1 MNNAGMR
8 LQSAL
13 PGSICAVPQRLAGIR
28 VAFGVLWRDA
38 LGQNRRGIYPCSTR
52 LRRPGPGISRYGI
65 WRTYLYWKLKGMQG
79 RGCGP
84 ASCMDG

>member
-28 VAFGVLWRDA
+28 VAFGVMLSA
-38 LGQNRRGIYPCSTR
+38 
-52 LRRPGPGISRYGI
+52 
-65 WRTYLYWKLKGMQG
+65 RTDVGFTLAPHVSVDLVLVSADMGFGGHTYTG
-79 RGCGP
+79 
-84 ASCMDG
+84 S